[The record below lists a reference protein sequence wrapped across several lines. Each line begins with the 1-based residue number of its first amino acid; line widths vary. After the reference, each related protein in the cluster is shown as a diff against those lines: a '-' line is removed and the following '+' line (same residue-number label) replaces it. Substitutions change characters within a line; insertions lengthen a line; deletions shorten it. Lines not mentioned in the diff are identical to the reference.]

1 MSKQVRRKLVHKGR
15 ATTHKV
21 EQPRRKRKVIGFVAA
36 IIAGTAGAA
45 SAYEIQW
52 GDTLGGIAR
61 EKGTS
66 ASCLARVNGIT
77 NADLIYAGEQLNV
90 RDCIDIRD
98 KVTRDKVTRHKVTRD
113 RVTVS
118 RSARRATSNEGATPG
133 PIPAAGARHWHSE
146 YPNPA
151 VDINID
157 GSGDCGNPV
166 RSAAAGVV
174 DHTYWGYGDQH
185 GRYGNHII
193 IDGRLYAHLS
203 DIDVRVGEQ
212 VVRGEVIGNVG
223 STGNSSGCHLHY
235 EYGR

>member
-1 MSKQVRRKLVHKGR
+1 MSKQVRRKGVHKGR

-21 EQPRRKRKVIGFVAA
+21 EPPRRKRKVTGFVAA
-36 IIAGTAGAA
+36 ILAGTAGPA

-61 EKGTS
+61 EKGTTV
-66 ASCLARVNGIT
+66 SCLARVNGIT
-77 NADLIYAGEQLNV
+77 NTDLIYAGEQLNV
-90 RDCIDIRD
+90 RDCID
-98 KVTRDKVTRHKVTRD
+98 TRDL
-113 RVTVS
+113 VTVS
-118 RSARRATSNEGATPG
+118 RSAPRATSNEGATPG
-133 PIPAAGARHWHSE
+133 PIPTAGAWHWHSG

-174 DHTYWGYGDQH
+174 DHTYWGYGDRH
-185 GRYGNHII
+185 GRYGNHIT

>member
-1 MSKQVRRKLVHKGR
+1 MSKQVRRRGVHKGR
-15 ATTHKV
+15 PTAHKL
-21 EQPRRKRKVIGFVAA
+21 EQPKRKRKVIGFVAA
-36 IIAGTAGAA
+36 IIAGTAGPA

-66 ASCLARVNGIT
+66 VSCLARVNGIT

-90 RDCIDIRD
+90 RDCID
-98 KVTRDKVTRHKVTRD
+98 TRDTRGTRETRETRH

-118 RSARRATSNEGATPG
+118 RSAPRATSNEGATPG
-133 PIPAAGARHWHSE
+133 PIPAAGSWNWHSE
-146 YPNPA
+146 YSNPA

-223 STGNSSGCHLHY
+223 NTGNSSGCHLHY